1 MTGLLDARGAEIASY
16 TYDAWGNVITDTE
29 KSFCYEGYEVPFEL
43 NHVNGQWQPLVLL
56 QDGF

>member
-1 MTGLLDARGAEIASY
+1 MTGLLDARGAKIASY

-43 NHVNGQWQPLVLL
+43 NHVNGQWQP
-56 QDGF
+56 